1 MDDDRTENGQEAVT
15 LEGVMTAIQDLAAST
30 GEALK
35 EQARQ
40 TELIVGTVG
49 EIFALLAPKEGEGVN
64 LEEVLGQIL
73 QQLQKVTKS
82 SYEAVT
88 ITSRIEQALTGDAM
102 GPGRFSPG
110 GGPGG
115 RGLDS

>member
-1 MDDDRTENGQEAVT
+1 MSSDGMDTGQEAAT
-15 LEGVMTAIQDLAAST
+15 LEGVMAAIQDLAAST
-30 GEALK
+30 GEAQR

-40 TELIVGTVG
+40 TELISGAVG
-49 EIFALLAPKEGEGVN
+49 EILALLTPKEGEGVN

-88 ITSRIEQALTGDAM
+88 ISSRIEQALTGDAM